1 MEDLL
6 VGRTL
11 KDTYRVDKPLADGG
25 MSQVYLG
32 TQLSLSR
39 SVVLKVLSP
48 GFNDAD
54 FIDLFLREA
63 RVCSQINHPNV
74 VSVLD
79 FGQTDDGIVFLVME
93 LLDGETLGDI
103 IAAKGP
109 LSLAKTLWLM
119 EQVCNGVHAAHK
131 QDVIHRDLKPHNIMI
146 SRVSGDDT
154 VAKVLD
160 FGISKPLSE
169 DDLKHTR
176 LGMVM
181 GTPGYL
187 APEQIESHRNID
199 PRADIYALGA
209 ILYFCLT
216 GVAPYKGA
224 NRELIMNKQLST
236 APAPLDSYKNINP
249 ACFKLQ
255 AVINKAMH
263 LDKEQR
269 YLDVKAMT
277 RDMFSVVSSGKGGD
291 PENKLNEGSNLLGFD
306 ENNEGQVTR
315 YQYLFSGHS
324 VQNIELS
331 EAIAKVAVL
340 CKLSEKSQKTLMR
353 GKRIIIQ
360 KDLSRQAAD
369 RIKGLFE
376 KSGLVGHVEE
386 MTTATRIISRTQPS
400 VADISMSAPVTMEP
414 VTISDIQALKQ
425 SKIVEAHQASASS
438 VANSSVANSSGS
450 SGHFYE
456 RSKVRRA
463 ARFRAVWISASVFL
477 LALMLGAWLYKPV
490 YYKLHDLWIYTLLG
504 KSEVR
509 GVSEDLIDIGM
520 SAAFSGSARELG
532 RSMRIGIE
540 TYFESINESGGIHGR
555 RLQLIAKNDNYDP
568 KLALENINAFLD
580 PESGVLAMLGNVGTP
595 TAKAILPSVLES
607 NTLLFGTFSG
617 ASLLRNNPPDRYVFN
632 YRASYIEETEAIVHY
647 FVKVKNIQP
656 TKIGVFYQNDSFGQ
670 DGLVGVE
677 KALAEYHINPTEIL
691 SSVYQRNTAQVDQAV
706 DEFSSE
712 LNDLQA
718 VIVVGTYSAS
728 AAFTREMRDLGF
740 KGNIAN
746 VSFVGARALAELLLE
761 LGPGYAEKILITQV
775 VPPYDSYATGVL
787 NYRND
792 LKKYFPNE
800 EPNFI
805 SLEGY
810 ISATLFSEGLLRSG
824 RDFTEEELVNKLET
838 IKDLD
843 LGIGSK
849 TSFDPSNHQAS
860 HRVWGVTIKP
870 DGSFDSVSLE

>member
-11 KDTYRVDKPLADGG
+11 KETYRVDKPLADGG

-48 GFNDAD
+48 GFNDID

-63 RVCSQINHPNV
+63 RVCSHINHPNV

-79 FGQTDDGIVFLVME
+79 FGQTDDGIVFLAME

-103 IAAKGP
+103 IAAKGA

-119 EQVCNGVHAAHK
+119 EQLCNGVHAAHK
-131 QDVIHRDLKPHNIMI
+131 QDVIHRDIKPHNIMI

-154 VAKVLD
+154 IAKVLD

-187 APEQIESHRNID
+187 APEQIESQRDID

-216 GVAPYKGA
+216 GVPPYKGA

-236 APAPLDSYKNINP
+236 APAPLDSYKNISS

-255 AVINKAMH
+255 AVIDKAMH
-263 LDKEQR
+263 IDKEQR
-269 YLDVKAMT
+269 YPDVKAMSS
-277 RDMFSVVSSGKGGD
+277 DMFSIISSGKGID
-291 PENKLNEGSNLLGFD
+291 PDKKISEGGSLLAHNESNEEL
-306 ENNEGQVTR
+306 VTR
-315 YQYLFSGHS
+315 YQYLFSGRA
-324 VQNIELS
+324 VQNVELS
-331 EAIAKVAVL
+331 EAIAKVVGL
-340 CKLSEKSQKTLMR
+340 CKFSEKSQKTLKS

-360 KDLSRQAAD
+360 KNLSLQAAE
-369 RIKGLFE
+369 RIRGLFD
-376 KSGLVGHVEE
+376 KSGLIGNVEE
-386 MTTATRIISRTQPS
+386 MPTATRIISRTQPS
-400 VADISMSAPVTMEP
+400 VADISMPAPVTMEP
-414 VTISDIQALKQ
+414 VTISDIQALNQ
-425 SKIVEAHQASASS
+425 SRIVEEHQASVSS
-438 VANSSVANSSGS
+438 MANSSMANSVGPN
-450 SGHFYE
+450 GHLHE
-456 RSKVRRA
+456 HSKRRRA
-463 ARFRAVWISASVFL
+463 YRLRVVWFSVSVFT
-477 LALMLGAWLYKPV
+477 LALLFGAWFYKPV
-490 YYKLHDLWIYTLLG
+490 YYKLHDFWVYALLG

-509 GVSEDLIDIGM
+509 GVSEDLIEIGM

-532 RSMRIGIE
+532 RSMRLGIE
-540 TYFESINESGGIHGR
+540 AYFESINEAGGIHGR
-555 RLQLIAKNDNYDP
+555 TLQLIAKNDNYEP
-568 KLALENINAFLD
+568 QLAIENVNGFLD

-595 TAKAILPSVLES
+595 TAKAILPSVLEN

-647 FVKVKNIQP
+647 FVKVKNIDP

-677 KALAEYHINPTEIL
+677 KALAEYQIEPTEIL
-691 SSVYQRNTAQVDQAV
+691 SSVYSRNTAQVEQAV

-718 VIVVGTYSAS
+718 IIVVGTYSAS

-740 KGNIAN
+740 GGHIAN

-761 LGPGYAEKILITQV
+761 LGPSYAENILITQV

-810 ISATLFSEGLLRSG
+810 ISATIFSEGLVRSG
-824 RDFTEEELVNKLET
+824 RDFTGEELVNKLET
-838 IKDLD
+838 IKALD

-849 TSFDPSNHQAS
+849 ISFDTSNHQAS

-870 DGSFDSVSLE
+870 DGSFDNVSLE